1 MKYRWPGTT
10 IRSTRRARAA
20 WRRSTRLAVRRA
32 RPWRIAPPGQALIL
46 DGLDAPQRAGDWAA
60 WLDAAR
66 WTRSCARSGKQ
77 GLPDAPTEL
86 LLLGDD
92 RSVALTLKPRG
103 SLQAGCPPKKNW
115 SAWWSHPA

>member
-20 WRRSTRLAVRRA
+20 WRRSTRFGCTAA
-32 RPWRIAPPGQALIL
+32 PAWRIAPPGQELIL

-60 WLDAAR
+60 WLDALPALDAQLR
-66 WTRSCARSGKQ
+66 ARSGKQ

-92 RSVALTLKPRG
+92 RSVALT
-103 SLQAGCPPKKNW
+103 
-115 SAWWSHPA
+115 